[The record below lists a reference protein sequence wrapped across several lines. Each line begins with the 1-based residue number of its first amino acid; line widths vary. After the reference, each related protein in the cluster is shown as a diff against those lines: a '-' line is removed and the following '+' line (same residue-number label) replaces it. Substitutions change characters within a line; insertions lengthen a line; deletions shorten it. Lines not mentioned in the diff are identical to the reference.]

1 MIQRIQTV
9 YLLLA
14 LVAAVV
20 CLISPV
26 GLFQADTLGATPDGR
41 VGDITMYNLFLQQ
54 GDVKSF
60 SVWSMFALL
69 LFTCPLTILAIFLY
83 KNRKLQ
89 ARVCA
94 YNILL
99 CLAWIAVFVIFGY
112 VNKPEGSQ
120 FTPFIWAALPAVAL
134 ILHFLARKAI
144 IHDEKLVRAADR
156 IR

>member
-14 LVAAVV
+14 FIAAVV
-20 CLISPV
+20 CLICPV
-26 GLFQADTLGATPDGR
+26 GLFQADELG

-112 VNKPEGSQ
+112 VNKPEGAK

>member
-9 YLLLA
+9 YMLLA
-14 LVAAVV
+14 LIATVV
-20 CLISPV
+20 CLICPV
-26 GLFQADTLGATPDGR
+26 GLFQADALG

-60 SVWSMFALL
+60 SVWAMFALL

-112 VNKPEGSQ
+112 VNKPERAK

-134 ILHFLARKAI
+134 IFHFLARKAI

>member
-1 MIQRIQTV
+1 MWQRIQTV

-14 LVAAVV
+14 AIVTVL
-20 CLISPV
+20 CLINPV
-26 GLFQADTLGATPDGR
+26 GIFNSDTLGNS
-41 VGDITMYNLFLQQ
+41 DITLYNLFMQQ

-60 SVWSMFALL
+60 AVWPLFALL
-69 LFTCPLTILAIFLY
+69 LMTCPLTILAIFLF

-99 CLAWIAVFVIFGY
+99 CLGWIAVLVIYGY
-112 VNKPEGSQ
+112 VNKPVGAQ
-120 FTPFIWAALPAVAL
+120 FTPFLWAALPAVAL

>member
-9 YLLLA
+9 YMLLA
-14 LVAAVV
+14 LIATVV

-26 GLFQADTLGATPDGR
+26 GLFQADTLG

-60 SVWSMFALL
+60 SVWAMFALL

-89 ARVCA
+89 AR
-94 YNILL
+94 
-99 CLAWIAVFVIFGY
+99 F
-112 VNKPEGSQ
+112 
-120 FTPFIWAALPAVAL
+120 
-134 ILHFLARKAI
+134 
-144 IHDEKLVRAADR
+144 
-156 IR
+156 

>member
-14 LVAAVV
+14 LAATIL
-20 CLISPV
+20 CLINPV
-26 GLFQADTLGATPDGR
+26 GIYHFDALGTTDA
-41 VGDITMYNLFLQQ
+41 TMYNLFLAQ
-54 GDVKSF
+54 GEAKSF
-60 SVWSMFALL
+60 TVWPMFALL
-69 LFTCPLTILAIFLY
+69 LLTCPLTILAIFLF
-83 KNRKLQ
+83 KNRKFQ

-99 CLAWIAVFVIFGY
+99 CLVWIAVIVIFGY

-120 FTPFIWAALPAVAL
+120 FTPFLWASLPGVAL
-134 ILHFLARKAI
+134 IFHVLARKAI